1 MMAEEN
7 KFILDIDVAPLKTQ
21 LKSATA
27 ELQKARQKFG
37 EFSKEAIEAGQRV
50 GAIKDELEGAAESAA
65 LFDPGKKFQA
75 LTTAASQ
82 AAAGVAAVQG
92 AFALFGSESENVQ
105 KALLKVQGAL
115 ALSQGLS
122 ELKDIGKSFG
132 QIKLSIKAATTGLN
146 GFKKALVSTGIGALV
161 VAVGLLVAYWDDIKG
176 AVNGVS
182 AEQDKLNKQAE
193 ENLKVQEGKLEALE
207 SSDEILKSEG
217 KTEREILD
225 LKIKQTEQVVAAQ
238 ELQLEQSKATQKAQI
253 EAAKRN
259 KKILEGLITAVTV
272 PIQLIL
278 KSIDAIG
285 SAFGKDFGLQ
295 EKFTEGLAELVFD
308 PEQVEKD
315 GIAANAEM
323 EKQLLASKNKLAGY
337 KNQVK
342 AIDKKASD
350 DAIAKGKENADKQK
364 QLDDEANKI
373 IADARKSQLKDQQR
387 ELAELEEKYQDERK
401 KLVLAGNKNIQE
413 FDDIYKKNKEAV
425 EDKYKKEQA
434 DKERAFQNE
443 LLAITEAVRIAG
455 IKDEG
460 QQQIEQIKSNYA
472 SQLQAIEE
480 SEEYNAEQK
489 LALRKALIQQEEQEI
504 KAVENNIELERLNG
518 EIEKAE
524 KEKEKFQLDF
534 DNQRNAVDTKQ
545 ALLQEQFDKG
555 LISEKDYNAQVDAL
569 SKERIAIAEA
579 EQAEKERIQQ
589 AGFDLAAQFGGVLQ
603 QMAGKNKAVA
613 IAGIVIEQAAAI
625 AKIIANTATAN
636 AKAVNASFVTG
647 GMPWVAINT
656 ASAALSIASTIAN
669 AKKSIQAIKQGGQNP
684 TSGGTLPTTGGG
696 ASSAPQM
703 GGSLPTLGEAPVTAL
718 NAITQQ
724 NRAPIRAFVVESE
737 VTSVQNRVS
746 DIERR
751 AGF

>member
-1 MMAEEN
+1 MAEEN

-259 KKILEGLITAVTV
+259 KKILEGLITAVTI

-364 QLDDEANKI
+364 QIDDEANKI
-373 IADARKSQLKDQQR
+373 IADARKSQLKDEQR
-387 ELAELEEKYQDERK
+387 ELAELEEKYQEERK

-518 EIEKAE
+518 EIEKAN
-524 KEKEKFQLDF
+524 KEKEKFELDF
-534 DNQRNAVDTKQ
+534 NNQRNAVDTKQ
-545 ALLQEQFDKG
+545 ALLEEQFKKG

-569 SKERIAIAEA
+569 SKERIDIAEA
-579 EQAEKERIQQ
+579 EKAEKKRIQD
-589 AGFDLAAQFGGVLQ
+589 AELDLLAQFGGFLQ
-603 QMAGKNKAVA
+603 QIAGKNKALA
-613 IAGIVIEQAAAI
+613 IAGIVAEQAAAVGR
-625 AKIIANTATAN
+625 IISNTGIAN
-636 AKAVNASFVTG
+636 AKAVAANPLAFG
-647 GMPWVAINT
+647 QPWVAINT
-656 ASAALSIASTIAN
+656 ATAGISIASSIA
-669 AKKSIQAIKQGGQNP
+669 SAIKAINQIKSNSQSTSSSGSLP
-684 TSGGTLPTTGGG
+684 SASGGG
-696 ASSAPQM
+696 SAPQVT
-703 GGSLPTLGEAPVTAL
+703 GSLPTLGEAPVTAL

-737 VTSVQNRVS
+737 VTSVQNRVN